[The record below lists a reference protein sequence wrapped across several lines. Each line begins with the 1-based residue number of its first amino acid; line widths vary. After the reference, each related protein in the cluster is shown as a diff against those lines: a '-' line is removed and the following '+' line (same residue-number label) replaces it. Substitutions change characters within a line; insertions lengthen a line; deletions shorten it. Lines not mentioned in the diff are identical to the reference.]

1 MGNARRPCSWWRALA
16 RGPRRRFR
24 IIVPMVGRVK
34 GFLLSPYLY
43 LVIRV
48 ALGLVFVWAGG
59 IKLMDPRAFARV
71 LSGYEMIP
79 GELLAPVA
87 IGLPLIE
94 LLAGLGLVFN
104 VRGGLGGVA
113 VMLAMFLLALG
124 FGIYQDL
131 DIDCGCFSAEEIHA
145 KSSLRTAF
153 LRDLGL
159 MACALYLFTWKRA
172 KARKVDLGEVLSMQS
187 QKGGI

>member
-1 MGNARRPCSWWRALA
+1 
-16 RGPRRRFR
+16 
-24 IIVPMVGRVK
+24 
-34 GFLLSPYLY
+34 
-43 LVIRV
+43 
-48 ALGLVFVWAGG
+48 VFVWTGG

-87 IGLPLIE
+87 MGLPLIE
-94 LLAGLGLVFN
+94 LIAGLGLVFN

-113 VMLAMFLLALG
+113 AMLAVFLLVLG
-124 FGIYQDL
+124 LGIYQDL
-131 DIDCGCFSAEEIHA
+131 DIDCGCFSVEELHA

-159 MACALYLFTWKRA
+159 MAYAFYLFTWKRA
-172 KARKVDLGEVLSMQS
+172 KARKVDMGELLNMES